1 MHLTGVL
8 RELVLEMRI
17 RKQLH
22 KVATKK
28 ADKEGV
34 PYYDA
39 IVLLNWHKYIGL
51 REFTA
56 RLYGVAERR
65 ITKIVDN
72 KDIFVTTEAE
82 MNRITAILKD
92 DFW

>member
-1 MHLTGVL
+1 MHLTGLL
-8 RELVLEMRI
+8 RELVIEMRI

-28 ADKEGV
+28 ADKEGI
-34 PYYDA
+34 PYYDP
-39 IVLLNWHKYIGL
+39 IVILNWHKYMGL

-56 RLYGVAERR
+56 RFYDVAERR
-65 ITKIVDN
+65 IEKIVDN

-82 MNRITAILKD
+82 MNRITEMMD
-92 DFW
+92 DRF